1 MFPGAFNLPAG
12 SFGNYSG
19 VDFNNPMYKFPD
31 PGSVKFDP
39 SVYTADLP
47 ADSFGSFPSVDGSAA
62 GQAAFGGATPGGGLS
77 WGAVQGLGNLANM
90 GIQAFGNQQGTKAG
104 QDYLDFMADMRD
116 ATFGS
121 DLFERNRYITDSFR
135 IPLIVGSLRTNN
147 PELRA
152 ETRTMNLGN
161 LAGKYLDQPLGGF
174 LST

>member
-1 MFPGAFNLPAG
+1 MPPSVFNLPPG

-47 ADSFGSFPSVDGSAA
+47 AGSFGSFPSVDGSAA

-77 WGAVQGLGNLANM
+77 WGAVQGLNNLANM
-90 GIQAFGNQQGTKAG
+90 VIQEEGDQQGTTAA
-104 QDYLDFMADMRD
+104 QNYLDFMADMRD
-116 ATFGS
+116 VNFGS

-135 IPLIVGSLRTNN
+135 IPDVVAGQRVNN
-147 PELRA
+147 PRYRQEMRM
-152 ETRTMNLGN
+152 MNVPK
-161 LAGKYLDQPLGGF
+161 LAGRLSGF
-174 LST
+174 LNT